1 MLNNKNA
8 QAIFLGI
15 LTTALTR
22 IFGMTT
28 ADSAILGSLILG
40 LSRLYFDIYDWKKST
55 DSSIKNHS
63 EELKLLNSK
72 ISNHSPQAEST
83 NNANKNDV
91 SNDSENQNNTTLVFN
106 FNKDTIAAS
115 TTDNNAPKNE
125 WSLNNNKITK
135 KDKVK

>member
-40 LSRLYFDIYDWKKST
+40 VSRLYFDIYDWKKSI
-55 DSSIKNHS
+55 DLSISNHS
-63 EELKLLNSK
+63 EKLKLLNNK
-72 ISNHSPQAEST
+72 ISNYSPQMESN
-83 NNANKNDV
+83 NNANKNDI
-91 SNDSENQNNTTLVFN
+91 SNGSENKNNTNLVVN
-106 FNKDTIAAS
+106 FNNNTIAS
-115 TTDNNAPKNE
+115 TTGNDANTNE
-125 WSLNNNKITK
+125 WSLNSNKITE
-135 KDKVK
+135 KDKM